1 MTSIALTLLIA
12 QATPKPISIPDI
24 KGVPVAIPSKG
35 APATALIFLG
45 TECPIANRMAPEMA
59 RLAKKYSAKGIQF
72 VFVYPEPDSTISGVA
87 KHFKDYKLVGR
98 AVIDKRHDVVKLA
111 GATVTPEAAVFTP
124 SKGLVYR
131 GRINNLYTD
140 HNQPLERPTKNEL
153 ADALDQILSGKEV
166 TVRWIGAIG
175 CAIPPLD

>member
-1 MTSIALTLLIA
+1 MTTLLCSFLIA
-12 QATPKPISIPDI
+12 QAAPQSISIPDI
-24 KGVPVAIPSKG
+24 KGAQLTVPLKNSR
-35 APATALIFLG
+35 ATAVIFLG
-45 TECPIANRMAPEMA
+45 TECPIANRMAPEMS

-72 VFVYPEPDSTISGVA
+72 VFVYPDPDSTLASIT

-98 AVIDKRHDVVKLA
+98 AVIDKEHRLVKLA

-124 SKGLVYR
+124 AKGLVYR

-140 HNQPLERPTKNEL
+140 HNQPLEKPTKNEL
-153 ADALDQILSGKEV
+153 ADALDQILAGKEV

-175 CAIPPLD
+175 CAIPPLN

>member
-1 MTSIALTLLIA
+1 MTTLLLSFLIA
-12 QATPKPISIPDI
+12 QGPVQPISVADI
-24 KGVPVAIPSKG
+24 KGASVAIPAIK
-35 APATALIFLG
+35 APATAVIFLG
-45 TECPIANRMAPEMA
+45 TECPIANRMAPEMS

-72 VFVYPEPDSTISGVA
+72 VFVYAEPDTTPAGVA
-87 KHFKDYKLVGR
+87 KHFKEYKLVGR

-111 GATVTPEAAVFTP
+111 GATVTPEAAVFVP

-153 ADALDQILSGKEV
+153 ADALDQVLAGKEV
-166 TVRWIGAIG
+166 TVRWAGAIG
-175 CAIPPLD
+175 CAIPPLN